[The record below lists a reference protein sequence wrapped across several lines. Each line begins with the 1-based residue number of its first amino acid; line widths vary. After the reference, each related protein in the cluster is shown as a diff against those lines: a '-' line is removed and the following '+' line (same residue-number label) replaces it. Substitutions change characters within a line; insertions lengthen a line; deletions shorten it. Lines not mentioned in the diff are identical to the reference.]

1 MSAAAAALTL
11 IPRHPDHIAP
21 ADSNITFPDTNHHH
35 QTTEPGTA
43 TLRSPSPG
51 DLTLFST

>member
-11 IPRHPDHIAP
+11 TPRLPDLIAP
-21 ADSNITFPDTNHHH
+21 ADSDITFPDANHQH
-35 QTTEPGTA
+35 QTAEPGTA